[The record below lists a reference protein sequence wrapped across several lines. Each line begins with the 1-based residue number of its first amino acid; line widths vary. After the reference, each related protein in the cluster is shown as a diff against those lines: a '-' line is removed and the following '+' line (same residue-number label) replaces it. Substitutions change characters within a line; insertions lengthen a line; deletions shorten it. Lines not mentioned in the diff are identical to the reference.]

1 MTSETG
7 KKIIS
12 IHILPNIL
20 RSEDNQTMVFGQLIE
35 YKMRNIFSKSYA
47 KNVVKK
53 LVSDSILSQNL
64 AYLYINSPK
73 FYAVYFFV

>member
-1 MTSETG
+1 
-7 KKIIS
+7 
-12 IHILPNIL
+12 
-20 RSEDNQTMVFGQLIE
+20 
-35 YKMRNIFSKSYA
+35 MRNIFSKSYA

-73 FYAVYFFV
+73 FYTIYFYCTIKSGATKIYQN